1 MAHKMNSCPTCGEEL
16 SEERPRHQVI
26 LEIEDE
32 TRSTSQFMGDE
43 TGVKRVSVDRQ
54 LCADC
59 WQDLRETLSA

>member
-1 MAHKMNSCPTCGEEL
+1 MSSCPICDEGV
-16 SEERPRHQVI
+16 SEERPRRRVL

-43 TGVKRVSVDRQ
+43 TGIKRVSIDRQ

-59 WQDLRETLSA
+59 WEDLRETLST

>member
-1 MAHKMNSCPTCGEEL
+1 MNACPMCGEEV
-16 SEERPRHQVI
+16 SEERPRYRVI

-59 WQDLRETLSA
+59 WQDHREKLS